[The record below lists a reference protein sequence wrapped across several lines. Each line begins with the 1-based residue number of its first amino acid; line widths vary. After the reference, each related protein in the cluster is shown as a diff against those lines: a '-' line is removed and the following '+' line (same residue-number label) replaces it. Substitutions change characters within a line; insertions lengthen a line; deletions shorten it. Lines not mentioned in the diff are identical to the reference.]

1 VGPVTSLAGG
11 WGAWRARGTLLAA
24 SLALGG
30 SAAGCVVT
38 TYEGP
43 SEPPRVA
50 PAIIEPE
57 SSSPASSAEQA
68 EEAEEKSEPLEIAA
82 QHVLIQY
89 RGAKGAAPYITRTK
103 AQALARA
110 KEVLKKARS
119 GEDFAKLVKEYSD
132 EPGAAARA
140 GSVGHFTRG
149 MMVKE
154 FSDAAFKLKVGQIS
168 GIVETPFGFHVIK
181 RTE

>member
-1 VGPVTSLAGG
+1 MSAERPARS
-11 WGAWRARGTLLAA
+11 GAPRRLPAALLA
-24 SLALGG
+24 SLGIAGL
-30 SAAGCVVT
+30 AGCVVT

-57 SSSPASSAEQA
+57 PSSEAAASAEAQR
-68 EEAEEKSEPLEIAA
+68 EPLEIAA
-82 QHVLIQY
+82 QHILIQY
-89 RGAKGAAPYITRTK
+89 RGAEHAPPDITRTK
-103 AQALARA
+103 AQARARA
-110 KEVLKKARS
+110 EKVLRKARA
-119 GEDFAKLVKEYSD
+119 GEDFGKLAAEYSD
-132 EPGAAARA
+132 EPGAAARK

-149 MMVKE
+149 MMVKA

-168 GIVETPFGFHVIK
+168 DVVETPFGFHIIK